1 MNFNSCHLDKS
12 NVSPAGIAEQGTPV
26 MKTINKRRGFTLIE
40 LLVVIAIIGILMG
53 LLLPAVQNAREAGRR
68 AACTNNMRQIGLAIH
83 AYESKKSRL
92 PGWANRLTGGLTVS
106 WPTVILPNVERADVF
121 NEWNTATLQLDDS
134 YKPVISNFMC
144 PSSPPDTERNRIVVL
159 CSQRWFWA

>member
-26 MKTINKRRGFTLIE
+26 MKTLNRRRGFTLIE

-68 AACTNNMRQIGLAIH
+68 AACTNNMRQIGL
-83 AYESKKSRL
+83 EFTRTKVRRL
-92 PGWANRLTGGLTVS
+92 NCPAGRISLLEAME
-106 WPTVILPNVERADVF
+106 ILA
-121 NEWNTATLQLDDS
+121 LL
-134 YKPVISNFMC
+134 
-144 PSSPPDTERNRIVVL
+144 
-159 CSQRWFWA
+159 